1 VPGGLRV
8 LIALAGATLILAAA
22 ATASAPAK
30 SRRPA
35 SADDLAARVLRDLNQ
50 LRLAHGL
57 GVLRHSPA
65 LTAAAGAHG
74 HEMLEHGYFAH
85 ESADGT
91 SYRRR
96 LERFYRPTRNRTRWS
111 VGENLYWAA
120 PDVTAGEALR
130 RWLQSPHHRINLLA
144 ADWHDVGVAAVRAPR
159 GPGAF
164 RGLSVTVLT
173 VDFGVR

>member
-30 SRRPA
+30 VRRPA
-35 SADDLAARVLRDLNQ
+35 SADGLAARVLRDLNQ
-50 LRLAHGL
+50 LRRSHGL
-57 GVLRHSPA
+57 GVLRPSPA

-85 ESADGT
+85 ESADG
-91 SYRRR
+91 SPYWRR
-96 LERFYRPTRNRTRWS
+96 LARFYRPARNRTRWF

-120 PDVTAGEALR
+120 SDVSAGEALR
-130 RWLQSPHHRINLLA
+130 RWMQSPRHRVNLLD